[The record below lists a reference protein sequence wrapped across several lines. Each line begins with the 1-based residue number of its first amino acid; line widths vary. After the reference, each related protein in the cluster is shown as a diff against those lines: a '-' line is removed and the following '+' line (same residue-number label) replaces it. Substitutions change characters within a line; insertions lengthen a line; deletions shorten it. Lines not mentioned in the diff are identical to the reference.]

1 MGRLDNYEQVDARL
15 KRVHEQSDKVRI
27 FTKVLDHS
35 ENWDRVV
42 VKAYLYEGDL
52 LLATGIAM
60 DWKGKDNQ
68 ANKTNWT
75 EVAET
80 SAIGRC
86 IANSK
91 FQNPDA
97 RRPSREE
104 MEVAQER
111 QSEPTNAET
120 GATKNPLDWRQLD
133 SVSFQDGSPEADL
146 TEGNKEARQLGS
158 LLLKTGLTNVVVTNF
173 FEARGWIKKGQMWT
187 EASPEKLV
195 QIYER
200 AKSNPEGFVKAI
212 A

>member
-1 MGRLDNYEQVDARL
+1 MGRLDNYEQVDSRL
-15 KRVHEQSDKVRI
+15 KRVHEQSNKVKI
-27 FTKVLDHS
+27 HTKVLDHS

-42 VKAYLYEGDL
+42 VKAYLYEADV

-68 ANKTNWT
+68 ANKTNWM

-91 FQNPDA
+91 FQNPSA
-97 RRPSREE
+97 KRPSREE

-111 QSEPTNAET
+111 QSEPTKAE
-120 GATKNPLDWRQLD
+120 AT
-133 SVSFQDGSPEADL
+133 L
-146 TEGNKEARQLGS
+146 TEGNEEARQLGN

-187 EASPEKLV
+187 EASPEKLL

-200 AKSNPEGFVKAI
+200 AKSNPDGFVKAL

>member
-15 KRVHEQSDKVRI
+15 RRVHEQSDKVRI
-27 FTKVLDHS
+27 HTKVLDHS

-42 VKAYLYEGDL
+42 VKAFLYEGEL

-68 ANKTNWT
+68 ANKTNWM

-91 FQNPDA
+91 FQNPNA
-97 RRPSREE
+97 KRPSREE

-111 QSEPTNAET
+111 QGEA
-120 GATKNPLDWRQLD
+120 AQ
-133 SVSFQDGSPEADL
+133 SPAKEKAL
-146 TEGNKEARQLGS
+146 TEGNGDARKLGD
-158 LLLKTGLTNVVVTNF
+158 LLQKNGLTNVVVTNF
-173 FEARGWIKKGQMWT
+173 FEQRGWIKKGQMWS
-187 EASPEKLV
+187 EAPPEKLT

>member
-27 FTKVLDHS
+27 HTKVLDHS

-42 VKAYLYEGDL
+42 VKAFLYEGEL

-68 ANKTNWT
+68 ANKTNWM

-91 FQNPDA
+91 FQNPNA
-97 RRPSREE
+97 KRPSREE

-111 QSEPTNAET
+111 QAEPAQP
-120 GATKNPLDWRQLD
+120 AT
-133 SVSFQDGSPEADL
+133 L
-146 TEGNKEARQLGS
+146 TEGNGDALKLGD
-158 LLLKTGLTNVVVTNF
+158 LLQKNGLTNVVVTNF
-173 FEARGWIKKGQMWT
+173 FEQRGWIKKGQMWS
-187 EASPEKLV
+187 EASPEKLT